1 MDGAARDGG
10 RVAPREVALST
21 VARATAARRPAR
33 VPALPWDEA
42 RPAPVVLVSGPEEL
56 LAERAV
62 RRIRDAMTA
71 TDPSVEVSDL
81 DASAAAAGDLLTLA
95 GPSLFGEPRLVRV
108 TGVERLTDAFLGEA
122 LRYLEGPADGAV
134 VVLRHAGGVRGKKLL
149 DAVRSGA
156 GGAMEVECAELKR
169 ESDRSAFAAAEFRA
183 ARKRISPAALRL
195 LVSAFQAD
203 LAELAA
209 ACQQLIADTAGD
221 IGEGTVETYYA
232 GRVETT
238 AFAVADAALAGR
250 KGEALVLLRHAV
262 ASGADP
268 VPIVAAIAV
277 KLRTMARILD
287 ARGSSAAVAAEH
299 GLAPWQV
306 DRARRDAAGWQATGL
321 GRSIAMLA
329 DTDERVKGAARD
341 PLFAV
346 ERLVAFVADRGET

>member
-1 MDGAARDGG
+1 
-10 RVAPREVALST
+10 
-21 VARATAARRPAR
+21 VARATAPRRPR
-33 VPALPWDEA
+33 TPALPWNEA

-56 LAERAV
+56 LAERAI
-62 RRIRDAMTA
+62 RRIREALTA
-71 TDPSVEVSDL
+71 EDPSLEVSDL
-81 DASAAAAGDLLTLA
+81 DASSAASGDLLTLA
-95 GPSLFGEPRLVRV
+95 SPSLFGEPRLVRV
-108 TGVERLTDAFLGEA
+108 TAVERLSDAFLTEA
-122 LRYLEGPADGAV
+122 LRYLEAPADGAF
-134 VVLRHAGGVRGKKLL
+134 VVLRHAGGMRGKKLL

-156 GGAMEVECAELKR
+156 GGAIEIDCAEMKKDA
-169 ESDRSAFAAAEFRA
+169 DRSAFAAAEFRA
-183 ARKRISPAALRL
+183 ANKRISPAALRL

-203 LAELAA
+203 LSELAA
-209 ACQQLIADTAGD
+209 ACQQLISDTSGD

-277 KLRTMARILD
+277 KVRSMAKVFD
-287 ARGSSAAVAAEH
+287 ARGPSASIAAEA

-306 DRARRDAAGWQATGL
+306 DRARRDAAGWEARGL
-321 GRSIAMLA
+321 GRTIVKLA
-329 DTDERVKGAARD
+329 ETDERVKGASRD

-346 ERLVAFVADRGET
+346 EQLVAFVADRGE